1 MDEICLE
8 MRQITRWER
17 GQRLILDHVDF
28 SVQQE
33 GKSSDQRGYPGRYAG
48 DVRGGFGN
56 HNGAGR
62 NMQNILCRDHT
73 GTISGSGT
81 DESNGL
87 SYYSRS
93 LPWDMTENGR
103 GNG

>member
-28 SVQQE
+28 SVSRKEKVLIKGDIREDTQE
-33 GKSSDQRGYPGRYAG
+33 MFA
-48 DVRGGFGN
+48 
-56 HNGAGR
+56 
-62 NMQNILCRDHT
+62 NILCRDHT

-87 SYYSRS
+87 HIT
-93 LPWDMTENGR
+93 PAACR
-103 GNG
+103 GI